1 MPELSPNPYRQ
12 LLRRR
17 FPVPLLAAL
26 ALLVGIWMWKQYFD
40 VPHGFEPG
48 TDQLVML
55 KLDRDYRLARAMERD
70 PQWLRQLL
78 SVESAESA
86 RHRGIEALDLLGQEG
101 GLTPESVQAL
111 VVAIAE
117 EERVPILRAL
127 RQSSVHVQNADYP
140 ERYEVLVEKLA
151 AGKGTWWEYSVLEA
165 YAQERLGT
173 AELTR
178 ALARFDGDS
187 AVLRHRTLVARL
199 ANWILILVGTAFIPR
214 MVKRVLAIEQSPTS
228 GYAAGWSPSLGVT
241 VFLAAT
247 LAWIGFSFVIG
258 VGFSSLAD
266 IPRGMVLMIDAVIR
280 LLPALVA
287 VAFLFRRPHH
297 ATRVL
302 GLNRGPSWSM
312 VLGAFALLGWSNE
325 ILLPLLERHSA
336 PNPTGGLSY
345 GEVGYWGL
353 MSVILSACLL
363 APFAEEVLYRG
374 VLFQALGN
382 RLGLVSGAV
391 LSSLAFSLVHF
402 YNLYGL
408 ATVGLFGFVCALV
421 FAGSRS
427 LTTAIVLHILYNA
440 AVKIPEWVVYHAP
453 LS

>member
-26 ALLVGIWMWKQYFD
+26 ALLVGVWMWKQYFN
-40 VPHGFEPG
+40 VQYGFEPG

-55 KLDRDYRLARAMERD
+55 KLDRDYRLARAMEKD
-70 PQWLRQLL
+70 PHWLRQLL
-78 SVESAESA
+78 AVESVAST
-86 RHRGIEALDLLGQEG
+86 RQKGMEALNLLGQEG

-111 VVAIAE
+111 VVLIAE
-117 EERVPILRAL
+117 EEKVPILRAL

-140 ERYEVLVEKLA
+140 ERYEVLVEKVA
-151 AGKGTWWEYSVLEA
+151 AGRGAWWEYSILQA
-165 YAQERLGT
+165 YAREHPKGP
-173 AELTR
+173 ELTR
-178 ALARFDGDS
+178 ALARFDEDS
-187 AVLRHRTLVARL
+187 AILRQRAILARL
-199 ANWILILVGTAFIPR
+199 GNWMLILAGTAFIPR
-214 MVKRVLAIEQSPTS
+214 MVKGVLAIEKSPPG
-228 GYAAGWSPSLGVT
+228 GYAAGWSPSLGVM

-258 VGFSSLAD
+258 VGFSTMVE
-266 IPRGMVLMIDAVIR
+266 IPRGMVLMIDAAIR

-287 VAFLFRRPHH
+287 VAFLFRQPRH
-297 ATRVL
+297 AARVL
-302 GLNRGPSWSM
+302 GLNRGPSWAM
-312 VLGAFALLGWSNE
+312 VFGAFALLGWSNE
-325 ILLPLLERHSA
+325 LLLPLLERHSA
-336 PNPTGGLSY
+336 PNPAGGLSL
-345 GEVGYWGL
+345 GEAGYWGL

-382 RLGLVSGAV
+382 RLGLVSGAI

-427 LTTAIVLHILYNA
+427 LTTAIVLHVLYNA
-440 AVKIPEWVVYHAP
+440 AVKIPEWMVYHSR